1 MAEINE
7 VRRWRWKWLEHILR
21 RAEGMK
27 DCLTTLGWTLEG
39 RRVRKIKIKNY
50 LEKTC
55 WERAKQGG
63 LEELGSSQSDGTA
76 VMRWRGE
83 RDDLMP
89 RLLAEGDYMMML
101 MILISEYDQSTE
113 NNFKLL

>member
-7 VRRWRWKWLEHILR
+7 VPRWRWKWLEHILR

-39 RRVRKIKIKNY
+39 RRVRRIKIKNY
-50 LEKTC
+50 LEKNC

-63 LEELGSSQSDGTA
+63 LKELGSSQSDGTA
-76 VMRWRGE
+76 VMGWRGE

-89 RLLAEGDYMMML
+89 RLLAEEDLIMML